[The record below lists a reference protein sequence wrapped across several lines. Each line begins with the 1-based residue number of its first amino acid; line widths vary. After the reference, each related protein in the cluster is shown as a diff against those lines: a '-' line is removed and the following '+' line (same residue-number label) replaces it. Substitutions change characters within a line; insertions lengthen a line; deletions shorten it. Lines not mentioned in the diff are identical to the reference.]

1 MISFNLCLVV
11 VLVRKRKLYLNVR
24 RDCNVYL
31 HPETVYL
38 HPKTVLIST
47 FIILVILI
55 ILFLFISIFCY
66 SNCVFHKSYNRV
78 TKTN

>member
-1 MISFNLCLVV
+1 MFFGIKMISFNLCLVV

-38 HPKTVLIST
+38 HPKTVLISIT
-47 FIILVILI
+47 DYETPNVLVYFGECCIL
-55 ILFLFISIFCY
+55 
-66 SNCVFHKSYNRV
+66 SYNTV
-78 TKTN
+78 KGIPA

>member
-31 HPETVYL
+31 HP
-38 HPKTVLIST
+38 KTVLISIADYET
-47 FIILVILI
+47 PNVLVYFGECCIL
-55 ILFLFISIFCY
+55 
-66 SNCVFHKSYNRV
+66 SYN
-78 TKTN
+78 TFKGIPA